1 MSGDSTNIT
10 PSTRVVIGDTE
21 TTGFSPENGDKI
33 IEIAFVEMIG
43 RQLTGNVY
51 HAYVDPERDIPEEST
66 KVHGLTLEDVQRVG
80 EGKKFR
86 DIADD
91 LLHFIGNDEVVFH
104 NAPFDVS
111 FLDYELRQAGK
122 RPITGTNRICD
133 TLKIANQLYPQKRNN
148 LDALSKRFNVTS
160 FNREYH
166 GALVDSEILAQVY
179 LQMTNQQY
187 DIDMYQENTSSI
199 DMSTSQ
205 VKKLYG
211 HSYKLPLVD
220 FSIEP

>member
-1 MSGDSTNIT
+1 MNEPKSSVQKRIL
-10 PSTRVVIGDTE
+10 IGDTE

-33 IEIAFVEMIG
+33 IEIAFVEMVN
-43 RQLTGNVY
+43 RQLTGNKY
-51 HAYVDPERDIPEEST
+51 HVYVDPERDIPEEST
-66 KVHGLTLEDVQRVG
+66 RVHGLTLEDVQRVG

-91 LLHFIGNDEVVFH
+91 LLHFLGNDEVIFH
-104 NAPFDVS
+104 NAPFDVG

-122 RPITGTNRICD
+122 RPLTGTNRIFD
-133 TLKIANQLYPQKRNN
+133 TLKLANQAYPQKRNN
-148 LDALSKRFNVTS
+148 LDALAKRFDVTS
-160 FNREYH
+160 FNRDYH

-187 DIDMYQENTSSI
+187 DFDIYQQEAPGITA
-199 DMSTSQ
+199 TTAE
-205 VKKLYG
+205 VEKLYG
-211 HSYKLPLVD
+211 HAYKLPVVD